1 MRAGKPLH
9 GVNPWPG
16 LPGFREPLLAYY
28 ELMRGFSMDVAR
40 VFARGLGVAPDHF
53 TRHYANPL
61 MQLRLLRYLPQ
72 PPEAAMLSGATS
84 AHCDAGGF
92 TLLQQ
97 DATGGLEIQTRTGEW
112 VVVPPVEN
120 AFVVNI
126 GDSMKMWTNNRFA
139 STRHRVVNRY
149 GSERFSVGFFANP
162 DYDAVITPVPTC
174 VDADHPPVFERLE
187 FGEAMLYLYSR
198 IWPSRPAVSSAA

>member
-1 MRAGKPLH
+1 
-9 GVNPWPG
+9 
-16 LPGFREPLLAYY
+16 
-28 ELMRGFSMDVAR
+28 
-40 VFARGLGVAPDHF
+40 
-53 TRHYANPL
+53 

-72 PPEAAMLSGATS
+72 TPEAAMLSGATS

-126 GDSMKMWTNNRFA
+126 GDSMKMWTNHRFA
-139 STRHRVVNRY
+139 STPPT
-149 GSERFSVGFFANP
+149 GSSTATAASASRS
-162 DYDAVITPVPTC
+162 DSSPT
-174 VDADHPPVFERLE
+174 RT
-187 FGEAMLYLYSR
+187 MTR
-198 IWPSRPAVSSAA
+198 